1 MQGIVILSYFLERK
15 KVHNITVV
23 ETEGF
28 WKAMVKL
35 DLIETRFFFFFFSG
49 IDLWDNKLPH
59 YGFKIY
65 SLQTMQCTLLTCII
79 LIVGW
84 RKSAP

>member
-35 DLIETRFFFFFFSG
+35 DLIETRFFFFFF
-49 IDLWDNKLPH
+49 LLA
-59 YGFKIY
+59 
-65 SLQTMQCTLLTCII
+65 LTCGTISYHTMVSKFTPCRPCSV
-79 LIVGW
+79 LC
-84 RKSAP
+84 